1 MGERIVFGTDGAR
14 KIIVIIII
22 IIIFR
27 SAPALYRVPRL
38 GVESEL

>member
-22 IIIFR
+22 IIFR
-27 SAPALYRVPRL
+27 SAPTLYRVPRL